1 MKETEEQGIENCFYF
16 IAGVKFMANE
26 NFASRQEKVI
36 ITLMKVVSLLIIND
50 Y

>member
-1 MKETEEQGIENCFYF
+1 
-16 IAGVKFMANE
+16 MANE